1 MERQFD
7 KELQDLRENL
17 LKMGTLVEE
26 AIANAVK
33 SLIERDSDLARRTIE
48 RDSQINELEVKL
60 EEKAIKL
67 LALRQPMARDLRF
80 IVKSVKII
88 ASLERIGDHSVNICE
103 RALELNKE
111 PPLKPYIDI
120 PIMAQS
126 AQMMLKEALDAFIN
140 EDTVLALKVCK
151 DDQIIDDLD
160 EQILRE
166 LLTFMTEDPHT
177 ITRAIWI
184 IQISKNLERIGDLA
198 TNIAESV
205 IYMVDAK
212 DIRHGGYQE
221 RRSE

>member
-1 MERQFD
+1 MERQFE

-17 LKMGTLVEE
+17 LRMGTLVEE

-33 SLIERDSDLARRTIE
+33 SLVERDSELARRTIE
-48 RDSQINELEVKL
+48 CDCKIDELEVTL
-60 EEKAIKL
+60 EEKAVRL

-80 IVKSVKII
+80 TIKSVKII
-88 ASLERIGDHSVNICE
+88 ASLERIGDHAVNICE
-103 RALELNKE
+103 RAMELNKE

-120 PIMAQS
+120 PRMTRA

-140 EDTVLALKVCK
+140 EDTALAFKVCG

-160 EQILRE
+160 DQILQE
-166 LLTFMTEDPHT
+166 LLTFMMEDPHT

-184 IQISKNLERIGDLA
+184 IQISKNLERIADLA

-205 IYMVDAK
+205 IYMVEAR
-212 DIRHGGYQE
+212 DIRHGGYIKE
-221 RRSE
+221 NPK

>member
-1 MERQFD
+1 MERQFE

-17 LKMGTLVEE
+17 LKMGTLAEE

-33 SLIERDSDLARRTIE
+33 SLVERDSDMARRTIE
-48 RDSQINELEVKL
+48 RDRQIDELEVKL
-60 EEKAIKL
+60 EEKAIRL

-88 ASLERIGDHSVNICE
+88 ASLERIGDHAVNLCE

-126 AQMMLKEALDAFIN
+126 VQMMLKEALDAFIN
-140 EDTVLALKVCK
+140 EDTALALKVCGN
-151 DDQIIDDLD
+151 DQIIDDLD

-166 LLTFMTEDPHT
+166 LLTFMMEDPHT

-212 DIRHGGYQE
+212 DIRHGSYQE

>member
-1 MERQFD
+1 MERQFE

-33 SLIERDSDLARRTIE
+33 SLVERDSELARRTIE
-48 RDSQINELEVKL
+48 CDCQIDQLEVKL
-60 EEKAIKL
+60 EEKAVRL

-80 IVKSVKII
+80 IIKSVKII
-88 ASLERIGDHSVNICE
+88 ASLERIGDHAVNICE

-120 PIMAQS
+120 PRMAS
-126 AQMMLKEALDAFIN
+126 AAQMMLKEALDAFIN
-140 EDTVLALKVCK
+140 EDTDLAFKVCH

-160 EQILRE
+160 DQILRE
-166 LLTFMTEDPHT
+166 LLTFMMEDPHT
-177 ITRAIWI
+177 ITRAVRI
-184 IQISKNLERIGDLA
+184 IRISKDLERIGDIA

-205 IYMVDAK
+205 IYMIDARDK
-212 DIRHGGYQE
+212 RHGGYIKE
-221 RRSE
+221 NTK

>member
-1 MERQFD
+1 MERQFE

-17 LKMGTLVEE
+17 LKMGTLAEE

-33 SLIERDSDLARRTIE
+33 SLVERDSDLARRTIE
-48 RDSQINELEVKL
+48 RDSQINELEVNL

-80 IVKSVKII
+80 IVNSVKIV
-88 ASLERIGDHSVNICE
+88 ASLERIGDHAVNLCE
-103 RALELNKE
+103 KALELNKE
-111 PPLKPYIDI
+111 PPLKPYIDL

-126 AQMMLKEALDAFIN
+126 AQKMLKEALDAFIN
-140 EDTVLALKVCK
+140 EDTALAFKVCG

-160 EQILRE
+160 DQILRE
-166 LLTFMTEDPHT
+166 LLTFMMEDPHT

-184 IQISKNLERIGDLA
+184 IQISKNLERIADLA

-205 IYMVDAK
+205 IYMVEAK
-212 DIRHGGYQE
+212 DIRHGGYLKE
-221 RRSE
+221 SPK